1 MSKYLTQNSK
11 AVFAKKRM
19 KRDKHMAKTF
29 KAFGNVIEIC
39 IKI

>member
-11 AVFAKKRM
+11 AVFPIKRI
-19 KRDKHMAKTF
+19 KTHKSMAKTF
-29 KAFGNVIEIC
+29 KAFGNVIGIY